1 MYPYVFSLF
10 MPHKVGS
17 KSEIEMNWL
26 TDKQQK
32 KEIKQSRMCIC
43 LKHSLGKIYQEAVIA
58 KSSQGL

>member
-1 MYPYVFSLF
+1 MS
-10 MPHKVGS
+10 HKAGS

-58 KSSQGL
+58 KSSQAL